1 MSEVVAGNLKTVV
14 VATTVAAMAGGP
26 FGMAA
31 AMAAANQGFRAF
43 SPYIGIL
50 QTAAEHNNVPFFDY
64 LRDEHAFYRNDHV
77 KLYEALWITFP
88 SNTEKRYALHSIK
101 RLLRYI

>member
-1 MSEVVAGNLKTVV
+1 MSEVVAGNL
-14 VATTVAAMAGGP
+14 VATMKNAAAMAGGP
-26 FGMAA
+26 FRAVA
-31 AMAAANQGFRAF
+31 TMAAANQGLRAF